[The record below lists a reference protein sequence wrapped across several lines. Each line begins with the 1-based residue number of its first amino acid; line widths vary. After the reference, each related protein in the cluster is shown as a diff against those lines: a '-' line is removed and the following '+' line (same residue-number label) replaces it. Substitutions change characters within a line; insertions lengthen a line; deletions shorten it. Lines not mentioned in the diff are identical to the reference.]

1 MERISDGVASQVLDI
16 PSKAPCSLNVLP
28 QSQGFE
34 LSGRIRH
41 TLPSPPPP
49 PPSDCV
55 GSFPWLVDGPE
66 VERKFEKRR
75 MPNYLRLHISECA
88 DRVKTNA
95 RDMLLLRGRGYD
107 WDLNWH
113 CDYHLAHEH

>member
-1 MERISDGVASQVLDI
+1 MERISDGVALRVLDI
-16 PSKAPCSLNVLP
+16 PSKPPCSLDYLP
-28 QSQGFE
+28 QSQGLE
-34 LSGRIRH
+34 PSGHIRH
-41 TLPSPPPP
+41 RPLKT
-49 PPSDCV
+49 V

-66 VERKFEKRR
+66 VERKFGKRR

-95 RDMLLLRGRGYD
+95 RDMLLIRERGYD